1 MKASPVRYDGLDL
14 FRGLSVF
21 TVVLLH
27 VHTLTGGDPSD
38 VMLRIRD
45 FGFPVLI
52 MGSFFVMAVSFD
64 QKPTR
69 PFGALLRAR
78 AVRLLIPSLVWSYLH
93 WVGWWMVRPLL
104 LGESAVLPPLSLT
117 LTAYMHLW
125 FLHMVFGMTVALAPV
140 LGWVARGQLARWPVV
155 ATCGAA
161 AVGRALWVEPRLL
174 SLVAGSGPALEPV
187 AYPAPDLLHCIERI
201 APFLA
206 YLPAGLAIGLMR
218 RSIDRW
224 YLSPAFRLGT
234 LIAAGVAFAVHISP
248 MQVPLS
254 REVYAIAV
262 FLAILRP
269 VTPRPFIW
277 ARALAQWS
285 FVIYILHFGVA
296 IVFAS
301 AFAWM
306 GFARTEL
313 TSIGGALLV
322 VATSLIAGVT
332 LRRIL
337 PFDWLLPLV
346 PVSSK
351 GTTVPTRSH
360 AGTRVPAAPVPD

>member
-1 MKASPVRYDGLDL
+1 MNPSPIRYDGLDL
-14 FRGLSVF
+14 FRGISVCS
-21 TVVLLH
+21 VVLLH
-27 VHTLTGGDPSD
+27 VHLLTGGDASD
-38 VMLRIRD
+38 VILRVRD
-45 FGFPVLI
+45 FAFPVLI

-78 AVRLLIPSLVWSYLH
+78 VMRLLIPSLVWSYLH
-93 WVGWWMVRPLL
+93 WIGWWMVRPLL
-104 LGESAVLPPLSLT
+104 LGEPAVLPPLSLA

-125 FLHMVFGMTVALAPV
+125 FLHMVFGMTVVLAPV

-155 ATCGAA
+155 AACLVATVGS
-161 AVGRALWVEPRLL
+161 AVWVEPRLL
-174 SLVAGSGPALEPV
+174 ALIAHTDPALEPV
-187 AYPAPDLLHCIERI
+187 THPAPDLLHWIERL

-206 YLPAGLAIGLMR
+206 YLPAGLAIGLLR

-224 YLSPAFRLGT
+224 YLSPAFRIGT
-234 LIAAGVAFAVHISP
+234 LVAAGVSFAVHLSP
-248 MQVPLS
+248 MHVPLS

-269 VTPRPFIW
+269 VTPRPFVW

-285 FVIYILHFGVA
+285 FVIYILHYSVA

-301 AFAWM
+301 AFNWM
-306 GFARTEL
+306 GLVRTEW
-313 TSIGGALLV
+313 TSLGGALLV
-322 VATSLIAGVT
+322 AATSLVAGVA

-337 PFDWLLPLV
+337 PVDWLLPLV
-346 PVSSK
+346 PVAAK
-351 GTTVPTRSH
+351 GNQRAHV
-360 AGTRVPAAPVPD
+360 APGGHPSTPRERH